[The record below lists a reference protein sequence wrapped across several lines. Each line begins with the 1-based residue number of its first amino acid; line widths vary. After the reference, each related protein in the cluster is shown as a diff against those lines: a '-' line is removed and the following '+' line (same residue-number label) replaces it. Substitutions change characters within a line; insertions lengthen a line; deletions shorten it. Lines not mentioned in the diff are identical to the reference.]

1 MNNPAEVLS
10 IEIKE
15 CIQDILEGVTEEE
28 KNDILNA
35 LERDA
40 LDAPV
45 LTFNIA
51 EIMENL

>member
-1 MNNPAEVLS
+1 MSNPAETLYNEIKQS
-10 IEIKE
+10 IEE
-15 CIQDILEGVTEEE
+15 ILDGVTEEE

-45 LTFNIA
+45 LKFNIA
-51 EIMENL
+51 EIMENI

>member
-1 MNNPAEVLS
+1 MSNPAETLYN
-10 IEIKE
+10 EIKE

-45 LTFNIA
+45 LKFNIA
-51 EIMENL
+51 EIMENI